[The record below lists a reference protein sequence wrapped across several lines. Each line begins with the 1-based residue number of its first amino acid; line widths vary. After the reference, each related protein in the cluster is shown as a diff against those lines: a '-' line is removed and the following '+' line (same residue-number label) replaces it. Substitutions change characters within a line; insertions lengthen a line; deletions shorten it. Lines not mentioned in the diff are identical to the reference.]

1 MTYLF
6 TCMCRCIRRK
16 NHETLEGK
24 PSHLINILF
33 MFFKFFKNFEKNFE
47 KNLVFDGKIQVAY
60 HYEDSWSN

>member
-1 MTYLF
+1 
-6 TCMCRCIRRK
+6 
-16 NHETLEGK
+16 
-24 PSHLINILF
+24 